1 MSIDIEK
8 TQSAKSSPHFLH
20 FLAVAGSFLLFVPR
34 LFSADITMS
43 GCASVPQGGSCTATF
58 NKSVDV
64 ALAGVGSVSC
74 THNCKSITFTAPR
87 SVTAYNRSNRA
98 GCPVRPIDSIFY
110 TRIDSMPLNANS
122 DAWVTNI
129 QALESS
135 SAKVYL
141 GSVEFGLTAGDQT
154 TPTTHY
160 TFHYTPDAAATAFP
174 NPPRATWRREHGNFT
189 FNPQED
195 HHTGFVNIETCAFYE
210 LYNDVANNATD
221 PHDPSGFNAVSGGS
235 YGAYLSSPYGATNG
249 STGVDGTEYLDLVLT
264 ADDAKYGLHHPISFV
279 TPQFVCS
286 PQEQYGVNDACRCTS
301 CVASTGGVAGQGS
314 ACGYA
319 WPARYSSLQSNVT
332 GCGTSPNPPINT
344 LPGQGSWMRLKKSWC
359 SANLAKYSGVELNI
373 LTGLCQHGAILTDWG
388 QCCASKADVDI
399 YRDPAIVKGINTVS
413 SLLTFD
419 HWEFIDVSRLST
431 CSPWWECGS
440 SSMYAAVNPDNGLET
455 INGYA
460 SLKLT
465 DGKGDPPVQRHIAI
479 LPVTVGTAHP
489 FLIIPAGSQ
498 PSYQLS
504 AYVNGSTNKAVSW
517 RGRNITSSG
526 RFTIPNT
533 VSSPTVFDVT
543 ATAEADEAATA
554 HVNIWVIPNPP
565 ANAGGIYI
573 DSGLAN
579 GTTQDANG
587 HVWIADSIPSLSGG
601 YAFNFKDPG
610 WSKSNPLHTQWETGW
625 DADYGGDVEYG
636 DFVLPPGNYDVTF
649 MSNVSNSPYNG
660 CQVRPR
666 TINNFSTR
674 NPSPNGWDVGQVIAT
689 ENQSIG
695 GHVEFGLKNS
705 VGPYLCHQPQL
716 YTFPAKVG
724 SSGILNIALRAQTQ
738 RNAANTANI
747 GFVHTVSINGAYI
760 IPDKTTRP
768 HWEID
773 TQGVTAL
780 PARGQLQLFLVD
792 WFTGTGATNQT
803 TAFGASSEAND
814 LAGDAHW
821 SVVSGPSGG
830 NISTGGLY
838 TAPTSVAQTTPVVI
852 QISNGKESA
861 RTTLQITPSESA
873 THR

>member
-1 MSIDIEK
+1 MFIHTGK
-8 TQSAKSSPHFLH
+8 TQSAARFSPFVLR
-20 FLAVAGSFLLFVPR
+20 FLAITGALLVSVPG
-34 LFSADITMS
+34 LYSAEITMN

-64 ALAGVGSVSC
+64 ALAGAGSLSC
-74 THNCKSITFTAPR
+74 THNCKSTAFTAPR
-87 SVTAYNRSNRA
+87 TVTAYNRSNRA

-122 DAWVTNI
+122 NAWITNI
-129 QALESS
+129 QALEGT

-141 GSVEFGLTAGDQT
+141 GSVEFGLTIGDNT

-160 TFHYTPDAAATAFP
+160 TFHYTPAADATAFP
-174 NPPRATWRREHGNFT
+174 NPPRATWRRQDGNFV
-189 FNPQED
+189 FDSRAD
-195 HHTGFVNIETCAFYE
+195 HHTGFVNRETCTLYE
-210 LYNDVANNATD
+210 LFNDVANNSTD
-221 PHDPSGFNAVSGGS
+221 PHDPNGFNAASGGS
-235 YGAYLSSPYGATNG
+235 YGAYTSSPYGATSG
-249 STGVDGTEYLDLVLT
+249 STGVDGAEYLDLVLT
-264 ADDAKYGLHHPISFV
+264 ANDAKYGLYHPISFV

-286 PQEQYGVNDACRCTS
+286 PHEGFGVNDACRCKS
-301 CVASTGGVAGQGS
+301 CVVSTGGAAGQGS

-332 GCGTSPNPPINT
+332 GCGSSPNPPSNT

-359 SANLAKYSGVELNI
+359 SSNLAQYYGIELNI
-373 LTGLCQHGAILTDWG
+373 LTGLCQYGAILTDWG
-388 QCCASKADVDI
+388 QCCASKADMDI
-399 YRDPAIVKGINTVS
+399 YRDPAIIKAINAIS
-413 SLLTFD
+413 SLLIFD

-431 CSPWWECGS
+431 CSSWWECGS
-440 SSMYAAVNPDNGLET
+440 SAMYAAVNPDNGFQT

-465 DGKGDPPVQRHIAI
+465 DKGDPPVERRIAI

-504 AYVNGSTNKAVSW
+504 AYVNGSTNKGVNW
-517 RGRNITSSG
+517 HGRNVTGSG
-526 RFTIPNT
+526 LFTIPSAVT
-533 VSSPTVFDVT
+533 APTVFDVT
-543 ATAEADEAATA
+543 ATAEADEAATE

-579 GTTQDANG
+579 GTTEDANG
-587 HVWIADSIPSLSGG
+587 HLWIADSIPSLSSG
-601 YAFNFKDPG
+601 YSFGFKDPG
-610 WSKSNPLHTQWETGW
+610 WPKSNPLHTQWETGW

-660 CQVRPR
+660 CQVRPGAV
-666 TINNFSTR
+666 NNFTTR
-674 NPSPNGWDVGQVIAT
+674 NPSPNGWDVGQLIVT
-689 ENQSIG
+689 ENESIG

-716 YTFPAKVG
+716 YTFPARVD
-724 SSGILNIALRAQTQ
+724 SSGILNVALRAQTQ
-738 RNAANTANI
+738 RNAANTATI
-747 GFVHTVSINGAYI
+747 GYIHAVWINGAYI

-780 PARGQLQLFLVD
+780 RAGDQLQLFLID

-803 TAFGASSEAND
+803 TAWGASSEAND

-821 SVVSGPSGG
+821 SVLSGPSGG
-830 NISTGGLY
+830 KVSAGGLY
-838 TAPTSVAQTTPVVI
+838 TAPKSVAQTTPVVI